1 MEGALHESVP
11 EAVRRLL
18 RRRMPPATPYT
29 FTHGDLSY
37 GNIMVKDGSV
47 TGIIDWETAA
57 YMPVW
62 CESLCVSF
70 SGCEE
75 DEEWRML
82 LRNYMLDYDAA
93 YNFWHQY
100 HYLCLDPNIWGRHF
114 IDEAER
120 EARMNGIDLIH
131 GMIDKVSLEG
141 RCGPHILRLRCHKAE
156 NSILVDNHVE

>member
-1 MEGALHESVP
+1 MEGALHDFVP

-82 LRNYMLDYDAA
+82 LRNYMPDYDAA

-120 EARMNGIDLIH
+120 EALMDEEQICLTG
-131 GMIDKVSLEG
+131 
-141 RCGPHILRLRCHKAE
+141 
-156 NSILVDNHVE
+156 